1 MMVKVRGGSME
12 GSWLGSRGWSQ
23 GAVGFSGGDLR

>member
-1 MMVKVRGGSME
+1 MRVKVRGSRE